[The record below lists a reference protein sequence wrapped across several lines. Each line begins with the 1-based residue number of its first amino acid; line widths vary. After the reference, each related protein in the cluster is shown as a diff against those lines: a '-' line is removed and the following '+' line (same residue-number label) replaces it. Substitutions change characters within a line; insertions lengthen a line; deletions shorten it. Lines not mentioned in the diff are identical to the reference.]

1 MKARVRKAIFPVG
14 GLGTRFLPATKAIP
28 KEMLPI
34 LEKPLIQY
42 AVEEALASG
51 IEELIFVTGKG
62 KSTIEYHSDRAFEL
76 EELLKRRKKT
86 DSLDVLK
93 KLQIPPGRVVYV
105 RQQEPLG
112 LGHAIW
118 CARHLVSDEPFA
130 VLLADDFIVS
140 KTPCLGQLISQ
151 YETWGGNWSAVM
163 EVSEKDVSRYGILD
177 IDRQEFPAIKAR
189 DLVEKPSIET
199 APSLTAIVGRYI
211 LSSEIFSLLEG
222 SVSQHDSNSLQEIQL
237 TDTLRQLLKNQDFY
251 GLLFEGERF
260 DCGTPLG
267 MFQATVASA
276 LKQPALSKEAFSFLE
291 LQTRGNLCPP

>member
-62 KSTIEYHSDRAFEL
+62 KSSIEDHFDRAFEL
-76 EELLKRRKKT
+76 EELLRRQKKT

-93 KLQIPPGRVVYV
+93 NLQIPPGRVVYV

-140 KTPCLGQLISQ
+140 KTPCLAQLISQ
-151 YETWGGNWSAVM
+151 YEIWGGNWSAVM

-177 IDRQEFPAIKAR
+177 VDRQEFPIVKAR
-189 DLVEKPSIET
+189 DLVEKPSIEM
-199 APSLTAIVGRYI
+199 APSRTAIVGRYI
-211 LSSEIFSLLEG
+211 LSSEIFSLLDG
-222 SVSQHDSNSLQEIQL
+222 SVSQHASNDLEEIQL
-237 TDTLRQLLKNQDFY
+237 TDTLRQLLKTQDFH
-251 GLLFEGERF
+251 GLFFEGERF
-260 DCGTPLG
+260 DCGTPVG

-276 LKQPALSKEAFSFLE
+276 LKQPNLSKEAFSFLE